1 MKSAVLRIAR
11 DTGPCA
17 QNCTVAGTVNVA
29 YAWRGDFDDA
39 EVIALRA
46 QAFEAAGPEEGDKP
60 WRALVDDHSL
70 GWVVARGGDTLVG
83 FVNVIWDGGHH
94 AWIQDL
100 MVATEV
106 RRQGVGTRLV
116 VTARDA
122 AREAGCEWLHVDFDS
137 GLRPFYLGACGFTPT
152 SAGLMHLR

>member
-1 MKSAVLRIAR
+1 MS
-11 DTGPCA
+11 G
-17 QNCTVAGTVNVA
+17 TVAVG

-39 EVIALRA
+39 EVTGLRA
-46 QAFEAAGPEEGDKP
+46 QAFDAKSPDEGDRS
-60 WRALVDDHSL
+60 WRALVDEHSL
-70 GWVVARGGDTLVG
+70 GWVVARSGDSLVG

-106 RRQGVGTRLV
+106 RRQGVGTGLV
-116 VTARDA
+116 VAARDA
-122 AREAGCEWLHVDFDS
+122 GRKAGCEWLHVDFDS
-137 GLRPFYLGACGFTPT
+137 RVRPFYVDSCGFTPT